1 MRKRNYIY
9 LFGSAILGLTM
20 SAMPVSADDAAATA
34 PVSQASSVQ
43 VVTNPDPASQ
53 PGQAT
58 DWSDPAKYQGYVPVQ
73 ILGINDFHGGL
84 FLEHTGLYY
93 VLYEL

>member
-1 MRKRNYIY
+1 
-9 LFGSAILGLTM
+9 M
-20 SAMPVSADDAAATA
+20 SAMPISADDATAAA

-73 ILGINDFHGGL
+73 ILGLMTFMVGFPIPVPLRSAIRPIKIRGRQKDWL
-84 FLEHTGLYY
+84 AL
-93 VLYEL
+93 